1 MNIEIYQ
8 SFDCVVLKTTLAVL
22 VIKQLGLVA
31 VEVEGVEV
39 EDAAEGW
46 NGSHCIGEDS
56 KDSLHAEYWRSTRCA
71 YWTSAK
77 NKTQTPK
84 QAIMLEIVM
93 EWVLVGGISKI
104 K

>member
-39 EDAAEGW
+39 EDAAEG
-46 NGSHCIGEDS
+46 
-56 KDSLHAEYWRSTRCA
+56 
-71 YWTSAK
+71 
-77 NKTQTPK
+77 
-84 QAIMLEIVM
+84 
-93 EWVLVGGISKI
+93 
-104 K
+104 